1 MRVQQPS
8 PAERARTVLRLSPY
22 LRVRVPGARGEV
34 DLHGTDPDGSVVL
47 VVPDDHPV
55 ARAARPAADSLPVL
69 LDATDVCPVPVADRV
84 RGRARLVGWVHE
96 PPAHLRRELALVAA
110 DREGAGA
117 LLDIGG
123 GRTVLY
129 VDVAEV
135 QLVDGSA
142 DPDEVAAVVCVDRE
156 DYAAA
161 APDPLAGVEAA
172 LLCHLVDD
180 HPAELARL
188 AGLLPA
194 AAAGRGPGDPGP
206 AGPARAA
213 AAGRRRGRP
222 ADLRRAADLPGPA
235 ARPDARA
242 AGPGPRGRRRGRPP
256 DRLSGTGRT
265 A

>member
-8 PAERARTVLRLSPY
+8 PAERARTVLHLSPY
-22 LRVRVPGARGEV
+22 LRVRVPGAGGEV

-55 ARAARPAADSLPVL
+55 TAAVRRATGCLPVL

-110 DREGAGA
+110 DRDGAGA
-117 LLDIGG
+117 LLDIGA

-135 QLVDGSA
+135 QLVDGAA
-142 DPDEVAAVVCVDRE
+142 DPDEVAAVVAVARE
-156 DYAAA
+156 EYAAA
-161 APDPLAGVEAA
+161 APDPLADVEAT
-172 LLCHLVDD
+172 LLCHLLDD
-180 HPAELARL
+180 HPAELGWL
-188 AGLLPA
+188 AGLLPPGTG
-194 AAAGRGPGDPGP
+194 AGRVAPVRLDRHGLLLRTGTADVRLPFAEPLTCPRQLPGRLRELLTR
-206 AGPARAA
+206 ARANSVP
-213 AAGRRRGRP
+213 AGRR
-222 ADLRRAADLPGPA
+222 
-235 ARPDARA
+235 
-242 AGPGPRGRRRGRPP
+242 
-256 DRLSGTGRT
+256 T